1 MIWPLNKIAIWWK
14 LKKIREADP
23 FIYED
28 DDDDAMFDEDN
39 DYEDLS
45 EGK

>member
-1 MIWPLNKIAIWWK
+1 MIWPLNKIVTWWK

-28 DDDDAMFDEDN
+28 DDDDAMFDEDK
-39 DYEDLS
+39 D
-45 EGK
+45 

>member
-1 MIWPLNKIAIWWK
+1 MIWPLNKIATWWK

-28 DDDDAMFDEDN
+28 DDDDVMFDEDK
-39 DYEDLS
+39 D
-45 EGK
+45 